1 CVIKIG
7 KIGGFKD
14 NENKFTE
21 KPIALVVV
29 SEALEED
36 RTYDSF
42 SYNISFG
49 TIWTFC
55 DRSTA

>member
-1 CVIKIG
+1 MAGV
-7 KIGGFKD
+7 KD

-21 KPIALVVV
+21 KPIALLV
-29 SEALEED
+29 D

-42 SYNISFG
+42 SYNISFR

-55 DRSTA
+55 DRSTT